1 MCRWLAWHGQPVLLE
16 ELLVKPRHSLIDQ
29 SLHSRLGFETT
40 NGDGFGVGWY
50 GAGDGPGLYRSVQ
63 PAWGDQNLRELAGH
77 VSSPLFLAHVRA
89 TTGTAIQ
96 ETNCHP
102 HRHGDW
108 LFVHNGLINDF
119 HVVRRELMLA
129 LREDLFAG
137 IQGSTDSE
145 VLFDLALTYG
155 LEQDPLAAL
164 ERAIGH
170 VEAAAGRHGIEE
182 AIQASIGVSD
192 GERLWAIRY
201 STVGTSRTL
210 FASADADSV
219 KRLYPENARL
229 GEMRDRD
236 RVVVSEPLAD
246 LPGAWLEIPEATA
259 IVIAADGSH
268 EQVAFRPVADTLAA

>member
-1 MCRWLAWHGQPVLLE
+1 LE
-16 ELLVKPRHSLIDQ
+16 TVLVKPKHSLIDQ

-50 GAGDGPGLYRSVQ
+50 GNGDGPGLYRSIQ

-77 VSSPLFLAHVRA
+77 VSSPLFLAHIRA

-102 HRHGDW
+102 HRHGNW

-119 HVVRRELMLA
+119 HLLRREMMLE
-129 LREDLFAG
+129 LRPDLFAS

-155 LEQDPLAAL
+155 LEEEPIAAL
-164 ERAIGH
+164 ERAIGF
-170 VEAAAGRHGIEE
+170 VEAAAAAAGIEE

-192 GERLWAIRY
+192 GTQLWAVRY
-201 STVGTSRTL
+201 STVGKSRTL

-219 KRLYPENARL
+219 KRLYPGNAVL
-229 GEMRDRD
+229 QELHERDRII
-236 RVVVSEPLAD
+236 VSEPLAD
-246 LPGAWLEIPEATA
+246 LPGAWIEIPEAAA
-259 IVIAADGSH
+259 IVVHADGSH
-268 EQVAFRPVADTLAA
+268 DERTFTPAVPSAAG